1 MGRRARLQLRG
12 KGEELGR
19 VFSGVDRHRR
29 HVSGKLAVDFSEDL
43 HVAERHLRAGVFE
56 CIERGVDLGDDPAE
70 RRVGLEESLA
80 QQHPVEGGDR
90 GQEPRPAPETAVLR
104 RTWLSMA
111 AIRATSD
118 T

>member
-1 MGRRARLQLRG
+1 
-12 KGEELGR
+12 

-43 HVAERHLRAGVFE
+43 
-56 CIERGVDLGDDPAE
+56 
-70 RRVGLEESLA
+70 
-80 QQHPVEGGDR
+80 R